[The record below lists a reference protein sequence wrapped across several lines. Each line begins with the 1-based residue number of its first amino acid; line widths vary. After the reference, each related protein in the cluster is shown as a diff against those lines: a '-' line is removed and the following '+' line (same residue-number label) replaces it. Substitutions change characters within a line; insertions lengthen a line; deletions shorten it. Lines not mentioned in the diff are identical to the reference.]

1 MTATEFKSIRE
12 SAGLSMGE
20 LADKLRLASPRL
32 LLRFE
37 QGEQEVSGP
46 ISILMELIDR
56 GVEF

>member
-12 SAGLSMGE
+12 SAGLSVGE
-20 LADKLRLASPRL
+20 LADKLRLSSPRL

-46 ISILMELIDR
+46 ISILMELIRDGR
-56 GVEF
+56 F

>member
-12 SAGLSMGE
+12 SAGLSVNE
-20 LADKLRLASPRL
+20 LADKLRLSSPRL

-46 ISILMELIDR
+46 ISILMELIRD
-56 GVEF
+56 GKF